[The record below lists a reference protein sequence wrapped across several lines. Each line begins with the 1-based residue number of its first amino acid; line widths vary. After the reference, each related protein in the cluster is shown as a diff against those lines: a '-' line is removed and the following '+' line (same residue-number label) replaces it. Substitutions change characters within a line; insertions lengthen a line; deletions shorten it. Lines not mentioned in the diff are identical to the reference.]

1 MVYNGYILCG
11 STDTAVCAGLYPSF
25 FHPRVKLQISSFEA
39 FSAKPA
45 GNDNENIDII
55 VAELSP
61 EDPSESWFPLLLEL
75 IKNRPYLRIIFVL
88 SGNITH
94 DFYCLNQIPFSY
106 LIPAS
111 QAELLLRTGLDKAVE
126 ELDRCSSV
134 RHFKKTGISA
144 EFFSAVF
151 FSTDNLIGKGSH
163 GCHVHYPDGRTEYTR
178 HSLKNILSEL
188 PANFIQIHKSYVLNM
203 NYFGKQLRRSR
214 ASGKLRDEYVQLS
227 HSGYPEAFL
236 IPVGPKYR
244 RNILDYILNKY
255 SYPFL
260 ADEHGKEVSENED

>member
-94 DFYCLNQIPFSY
+94 DF
-106 LIPAS
+106 
-111 QAELLLRTGLDKAVE
+111 TV
-126 ELDRCSSV
+126 
-134 RHFKKTGISA
+134 
-144 EFFSAVF
+144 
-151 FSTDNLIGKGSH
+151 
-163 GCHVHYPDGRTEYTR
+163 
-178 HSLKNILSEL
+178 
-188 PANFIQIHKSYVLNM
+188 
-203 NYFGKQLRRSR
+203 
-214 ASGKLRDEYVQLS
+214 
-227 HSGYPEAFL
+227 
-236 IPVGPKYR
+236 
-244 RNILDYILNKY
+244 
-255 SYPFL
+255 
-260 ADEHGKEVSENED
+260 